1 MGIIVKGDSLRG
13 KDIKDPQSKKSW
25 IEHVG
30 NAEWCDLRLTPE
42 EAKKAN
48 QSEYK
53 PTDEEKEIR
62 AMIIRQ
68 FSLGYLTMYT
78 PRREFNDL
86 SVIGRMTVDQ
96 MSFNTYQPNNGE
108 TATEDVIS
116 GWRSNAIR
124 PIVRNK
130 CISIAAHATAQLIFP
145 KVFSYNGQSEVQED
159 AARVMRDLIEWSAD
173 QSKYSETSL
182 NAVLSA
188 LFNPASIYYT
198 EYGEVYRNV
207 KKEQDEGGKWKVEKM
222 LDEDMSGFKDTPVPV
237 DELYIENFYE
247 SNIQKQGWLIWR
259 RVYGYDQ
266 MAAKY
271 DHYDNFK
278 YVKPGVQII
287 YNDLNQT
294 FYEVYDSNM
303 RTESCEEVIYWNKRM
318 DLKLIMVNGVLL
330 TTCDNPNPRTDKLY
344 PFVKFI
350 YENLDEGRCFYG
362 KSLAFKMQSDANIV
376 NTLYPM
382 VIDRSY
388 LSVFPPMV
396 SFGSE
401 TIGSD
406 VIIPGGVTQ
415 LSDTNSKLNA
425 VMPADSGIKDGLE
438 MLMEVEKSVSES
450 SEEPVVNGQ
459 SPGADTTAYEISR
472 LEQNA
477 NTILGL
483 FLQMIASYVRQ
494 YGRLRIGDILQYLTI
509 LDADKITDDPKL
521 VYKSFLV
528 KGSSKTQSKKIEFTG
543 DMPDSMTQDEMLK
556 HSNKIKSREDQLG
569 MEIARV
575 NPGLFRDLCYQLV
588 VTPDVMHPRSDD
600 LERAMKLELYDRA
613 IQNPRADQDKVFKDF
628 LLGAYKDIKEPDDY
642 IAPQQP
648 QGQPG
653 QNNQPG
659 QLVPGQAP
667 TAQPSPIAAMSKM
680 PLPQSH

>member
-1 MGIIVKGDSLRG
+1 MGIITRAENLREKAPKDG
-13 KDIKDPQSKKSW
+13 KW
-25 IEHVG
+25 LEHIG
-30 NAEWCDLRLTPE
+30 NGEWCDLRLTPD

-48 QSEYK
+48 QSEYR
-53 PTDEEKEIR
+53 PTDGERGIR

-78 PRREFNDL
+78 PRREFNDM

-108 TATEDVIS
+108 TASQDAVN

-173 QSKYSETSL
+173 QSRYQETSM
-182 NAVLSA
+182 NAVISC
-188 LFNPASIYYT
+188 LFNPASISYT
-198 EYGEVYRNV
+198 EYGEVHRNV
-207 KKEQDEGGKWKVEKM
+207 KRERDDDGRWKVERM
-222 LDEDMSGFKDTPVPV
+222 LDEDLSGFKDTPVPV

-247 SNIQKQGWLIWR
+247 NDIQKQGWIIWR
-259 RVYGYDQ
+259 RVIGYDL
-266 MAAKY
+266 ASVKY
-271 DHYDNFK
+271 GHYGNFK
-278 YVKPGVQII
+278 YVKPGVQIV

-303 RTESCEEVIYWNKRM
+303 RTESVEEVVYWNKKM
-318 DLKLIMVNGVLL
+318 DLKLVMVNAVLL
-330 TTCDNPNPRTDKLY
+330 TECDNPNPRNDKLY
-344 PFVKFI
+344 PFIKFF

-382 VIDRSY
+382 IIDGTY
-388 LSVFPPMV
+388 LNIFQPMV
-396 SFGSE
+396 NFGSE

-406 VIIPGGVTQ
+406 VIIPGAVTQ
-415 LSDTNSKLNA
+415 LSDPNSKLVPLQVAQN
-425 VMPADSGIKDGLE
+425 IKAGMDT
-438 MLMEVEKSVSES
+438 LMEVEKSVSES

-509 LDADKITDDPKL
+509 LDADRITDDPKL
-521 VYKSFLV
+521 VYRTFLV
-528 KGSSKTQSKKIEFTG
+528 KGSSKTQSKKIEFT
-543 DMPDSMTQDEMLK
+543 DDVPDRMTKEEMLR
-556 HSNKIKSREDQLG
+556 HSNGIKSRETDLG

-575 NPGLFRDLCYQLV
+575 NPGLFRDLCYQIV

-642 IAPQQP
+642 VAPQQ
-648 QGQPG
+648 QGQQG
-653 QNNQPG
+653 NQTA
-659 QLVPGQAP
+659 QLVPGQKP
-667 TAQPSPIAAMSKM
+667 LAQPSPIAAMSRM
-680 PLPQSH
+680 PLPNGLSTGVVR